1 MAVKVQFTD
10 LIKSMSGT
18 ISKKRLPDGSIRR
31 LVVKKN
37 GYMYETTTYPPKN
50 VSVAVAARRVKFGTV
65 CKAYAIIQKE
75 KSLCS
80 DPDSRKLIHQAL
92 NDIYDLMHKQKKVIS
107 PEKLAANYAYLYW

>member
-1 MAVKVQFTD
+1 MATKVKFND

-18 ISKKRLPDGSIRR
+18 ISRKRLPDGSVRS
-31 LVVKKN
+31 LVVRKD
-37 GYMYETTTYPPKN
+37 GTMYETTYYPPKK
-50 VSVAVAARRVKFGTV
+50 VSVAVAARRVKFGMV

>member
-1 MAVKVQFTD
+1 MATKVKFND

-18 ISKKRLPDGSIRR
+18 ISRKRLPDGGVRS
-31 LVVKKN
+31 LVLRKD
-37 GYMYETTTYPPKN
+37 GTMYETTYYPPKK

-75 KSLCS
+75 KSLCT